1 VINTSN
7 YEIYFLDYIDGQ
19 LDDESV
25 RQLHAF
31 LDQHPALK
39 QELLQLSSEAVLPP
53 IALQMPG
60 KDSLKRD
67 ALGCTALDY
76 RMIALLENDLS
87 QEDRS
92 AFLKEVDANPRMQQ
106 QLKQWQQTVI
116 TPNNDIVFKH
126 KAQLKRPAAKVF
138 LLRRVLQYGAVAA
151 SLLLGYFYLND
162 RTDVGVTAII
172 EKPAAM
178 ASPAAAVAS
187 VSPISERSVMKKS
200 VTVAH
205 PFQVPQVVNPQVTQR
220 DSLTTVEPE
229 SITPDQVLTAVPVT
243 DTPFVVAEEI
253 FSEEEI
259 VELIALQQAQPETIS
274 VEYQSRRSLF
284 ERLLGIHTSRTETV
298 IDDNVVVTVE
308 AGRLMARH
316 VKTK

>member
-1 VINTSN
+1 MINSSN
-7 YEIYFLDYIDGQ
+7 YEIYFLDYIDGR

-31 LDQHPALK
+31 LNEHPNLK
-39 QELLQLSSEAVLPP
+39 QELLQLTSETVQPV
-53 IALQMPG
+53 ISLQMPG

-67 ALGCTALDY
+67 ALGCTAMDY
-76 RMIALLENDLS
+76 RMIAFLENDLS

-92 AFLKEVDANPRMQQ
+92 AFLKEMAANARMQQ

-116 TPNNDIVFKH
+116 APNNDIVFKD

-162 RTDVGVTAII
+162 STDVGVTAII
-172 EKPAAM
+172 EKPFAM
-178 ASPAAAVAS
+178 PSPAAAVAS
-187 VSPISERSVMKKS
+187 MSPIPERSVMKKS
-200 VTVAH
+200 VNVSH
-205 PFQVPQVVNPQVTQR
+205 PFQVSQVVNPQVTQR
-220 DSLTTVEPE
+220 DSLASVEPE
-229 SITPDQVLTAVPVT
+229 SIKPDQLLTAVPVT
-243 DTPFVVAEEI
+243 DTPFVIAEEI

-259 VELIALQQAQPETIS
+259 VELIALQQAQPAAIS

>member
-1 VINTSN
+1 MINSSN
-7 YEIYFLDYIDGQ
+7 YEIYFLDYIDGR

-39 QELLQLSSEAVLPP
+39 EELLQLTSESVLPP

-92 AFLKEVDANPRMQQ
+92 AFLKEVDADPRMQQ

-116 TPNNDIVFKH
+116 APNNDIVFKH
-126 KAQLKRPAAKVF
+126 KAQLKRLAAKVF

-162 RTDVGVTAII
+162 STDVGVTAII
-172 EKPAAM
+172 EKPAVVTY
-178 ASPAAAVAS
+178 PAAAS
-187 VSPISERSVMKKS
+187 MSLIPEQSLMKKS
-200 VTVAH
+200 VNVSH
-205 PFQVPQVVNPQVTQR
+205 LFQVSQVVNPQVTQR
-220 DSLTTVEPE
+220 DSLASVEPE
-229 SITPDQVLTAVPVT
+229 SIKPDQVLTTVPVT

-259 VELIALQQAQPETIS
+259 VELIALQQAQPAAIS